1 MPTKTRVAN
10 KTQWALD
17 DTLKQVRIGRTA
29 ARSILDRN
37 RTKLMDPL
45 IAIELSV
52 LIDALT
58 DIDRITRLALQGD
71 YEHEIQHD

>member
-1 MPTKTRVAN
+1 LAN

-29 ARSILDRN
+29 ARSMLDRN
-37 RTKLMDPL
+37 RTKIMDPL
-45 IAIELSV
+45 IAMELSV

-71 YEHEIQHD
+71 YEQEIQHD

>member
-29 ARSILDRN
+29 ARSMLDRN
-37 RTKLMDPL
+37 RTKIMDPL
-45 IAIELSV
+45 IAMELSV

-71 YEHEIQHD
+71 YEQEIQHD

>member
-1 MPTKTRVAN
+1 MPTKTRLAN

-29 ARSILDRN
+29 ARSMLDRN
-37 RTKLMDPL
+37 RTKIMDPL
-45 IAIELSV
+45 MAMELSV

-71 YEHEIQHD
+71 YEQEIQHD

>member
-45 IAIELSV
+45 IAMELSV

-71 YEHEIQHD
+71 YEQEIQHD

>member
-17 DTLKQVRIGRTA
+17 DILKRVRLGREA
-29 ARSILDRN
+29 YKAMLDRN
-37 RTKLMDPL
+37 HRKLMDPL

-71 YEHEIQHD
+71 YEQEIQHD

>member
-1 MPTKTRVAN
+1 MPTKTRLAN

-29 ARSILDRN
+29 ARSMLDRN
-37 RTKLMDPL
+37 RTKIMDPL
-45 IAIELSV
+45 IAMELSV

-71 YEHEIQHD
+71 YEQEIQHD